1 MEKGFLTKIYNLQ
14 TLWPCLFAFA
24 FVCVLWAQLVAH
36 AAIPKFLQLTHASAA
51 VVLSPSSLNENL
63 DFIGLEIDC
72 FNVDSTIEEIS
83 FKAYGDYLSSYFE
96 SFELIDLNTDLV
108 LSRGVLA
115 NGWVNFTENF
125 ACTSNQTMNVLVVAN
140 LTDLV
145 DRDFSFGLKIL
156 EQTNVELLQDLL
168 IYAEYPI
175 LGPLVEVSYQAPE
188 IVEPEPVVEQIL
200 DPIVIEPPEDVVS
213 QEDLALNMEEVIEK
227 MQKILDSQ
235 SEAQLDVNEF
245 FVDSLGQ
252 IKKEADEIQAAV
264 VERDTGLQQQ
274 IDSVLELVEPSNS
287 QVDLTQMVEFLQE
300 SVSTKIDQ
308 TQLTSTVVKQI
319 NKLLPKSQEVVMLDK
334 NNLDL
339 SHVDAEQIDKV
350 LESVAD
356 LMQKQ
361 VKLEQQIQK
370 NNQLIDSKKIPELGE
385 VQFSDLTL
393 SLADYKFLPFVDLTP
408 ATHLFVAVAE
418 LYRRAVVKGFTN
430 NFFLADKEISRAETL
445 KILLSLRFG
454 EVGLLPVD
462 IDFVDVQ
469 ESDWF
474 YKYVV
479 MAVNMDVVT
488 GFDGNEFMPEKAV
501 SMGEFLKMMTLIFNL
516 ALDSDSTLV
525 SSFAKDW
532 FAPYLSS
539 IESFNLLENTQIMDL
554 DPKANLTRGEVCII
568 LFNYLSNR

>member
-1 MEKGFLTKIYNLQ
+1 MKKGFLTKVYNLQ
-14 TLWPCLFAFA
+14 SLWLCLVVLIVFVIFAGQP
-24 FVCVLWAQLVAH
+24 VGH
-36 AAIPKFLQLTHASAA
+36 AAIPRFLQLTQASQA
-51 VVLSPSSLNENL
+51 VVLNPSSLNENL

-83 FKAYGDYLSSYFE
+83 FKAYGDYLSSYFA

-125 ACTSNQTMNVLVVAN
+125 ACTSNQTIDVLVVAK
-140 LTDLV
+140 LTNLV
-145 DRDFSFGLKIL
+145 DRDFSFGLKML
-156 EQTNVELLQDLL
+156 EQTNVELLEDLL

-175 LGPLVEVSYQAPE
+175 LGPLVEVSYQAPDL
-188 IVEPEPVVEQIL
+188 VEPEVVVEPVL
-200 DPIVIEPPEDVVS
+200 VEPLPDVVS
-213 QEDLALNMEEVIEK
+213 QEDLAMNMQEVIEK
-227 MQKILDSQ
+227 MQTILDSQ

-252 IKKEADEIQAAV
+252 IQREAQEIQEAV
-264 VERDTGLQQQ
+264 VQRDEGLQQQ

-287 QVDLTQMVEFLQE
+287 QVDLSQMVEFLQE

-308 TQLTSTVVKQI
+308 AQLTSTVVKQI

-370 NNQLIDSKKIPELGE
+370 NNQLIESQKDPKIGDIEFAEE
-385 VQFSDLTL
+385 VLEIGVYS
-393 SLADYKFLPFVDLTP
+393 FLPFVDLSP
-408 ATHLFVAVAE
+408 GTHLFFAVAE

-430 NFFLADKEISRAETL
+430 NFFLADKQISRAETL

-454 EVGLLPVD
+454 EVGLLPVG
-462 IDFVDVQ
+462 IDFVDVK

-488 GFDGNEFMPEKAV
+488 GFEGNEFMPEKAV

-525 SSFAKDW
+525 SNFAGDW
-532 FAPYLSS
+532 FSPYLST
-539 IESFNLLENTQIMDL
+539 IESFNLLENTQIIDL
-554 DPKANLTRGEVCII
+554 DPKANLTRAEVCII